1 MFKLLPF
8 VAKALCILAPFSP
21 PQRSSL
27 RVTWYA
33 VSWAWIYK
41 NSHQIKHNS
50 QLLGCEY
57 FFDTLNLIIFHH
69 SNTTAPVQSI
79 ILALLNPWALP
90 TCLPVWALPLLLSI
104 LFREAEVQAPYLWVP
119 PARVLL
125 SFPVSLPLSTSLRM
139 VYLPCCLI
147 GIIYFSVQKLPPL
160 GALLVVSTIRS
171 LLYWSLHT
179 VVISSCL
186 LHRLNKIWSDLINGQ
201 A

>member
-1 MFKLLPF
+1 MN
-8 VAKALCILAPFSP
+8 I
-21 PQRSSL
+21 
-27 RVTWYA
+27 
-33 VSWAWIYK
+33 
-41 NSHQIKHNS
+41 
-50 QLLGCEY
+50 

-90 TCLPVWALPLLLSI
+90 TCLPVQALPLLLSI

-125 SFPVSLPLSTSLRM
+125 SFPVSLLLSTSLRM
-139 VYLPCCLI
+139 VYLPRCLI

-160 GALLVVSTIRS
+160 GALLAVSTIRS
-171 LLYWSLHT
+171 LFYWSLHT